1 MSIEKDISQRK
12 FNSEFQKAMVNLMY
26 THNWMM
32 ERVKLFFEKTDLTPQ
47 QFNILR
53 ILRGA
58 GQPLSTLQIRQRMLD
73 KMSDTSRI
81 VDRLIKKGLTKK
93 VVCKSDRRLV
103 DVTISD
109 KGLKLLEKLDEMQ
122 PDLDLIIQSLDES
135 EARHLN
141 VLLEVALHSHHGD
154 PLFCLNFSVRLTVPR
169 FADT

>member
-12 FNSEFQKAMVNLMY
+12 FNSEFQKAMVNLIY

-32 ERVKLFFEKTDLTPQ
+32 ERMKLFFEKADLTPQ

-93 VVCKSDRRLV
+93 VICKSDRRLV
-103 DVTISD
+103 DVTISE
-109 KGLKLLEKLDEMQ
+109 KGLKLLEKLDETQ
-122 PDLDLIIQSLDES
+122 SDLDSIIQSLDES
-135 EARHLN
+135 EARQFN
-141 VLLEVALHSHHGD
+141 ALLD
-154 PLFCLNFSVRLTVPR
+154 KIRNSV
-169 FADT
+169 